1 MANNV
6 ELLAELNAFRIDR
19 DLAPFADWRKARHMP
34 LLETYRAERAAFD
47 AAYVAGGKADDF
59 EATPSYSSKSTAL
72 RGAKRAGMENAV
84 AYESEGRWYISDA
97 SEVLGKADD
106 FEATSEELA
115 AQEGRPSVESD
126 LIEVTKE
133 KLDEMRATVE
143 QVKTLVKATT
153 EEAAPVAAPAAPE
166 KMKSYK
172 QVANYNKSSKESPVA
187 YIHAFLSANPT
198 LSRKAAVIALTS
210 EHGINYSTARTQY
223 QRWFSANKA
232 AK

>member
-1 MANNV
+1 MAQ
-6 ELLAELNAFRIDR
+6 
-19 DLAPFADWRKARHMP
+19 
-34 LLETYRAERAAFD
+34 
-47 AAYVAGGKADDF
+47 
-59 EATPSYSSKSTAL
+59 SYSSKSTAL

-153 EEAAPVAAPAAPE
+153 EEAAPAPVAESVAPE

>member
-59 EATPSYSSKSTAL
+59 EATP
-72 RGAKRAGMENAV
+72 
-84 AYESEGRWYISDA
+84 D
-97 SEVLGKADD
+97 
-106 FEATSEELA
+106 ELA
-115 AQEGRPSVESD
+115 AQTLRPRTELYRGYTLNFLNDAWNISHPGINGLAHEGIPTLEEARAQVDHDEDYTPPAKP
-126 LIEVTKE
+126 EV
-133 KLDEMRATVE
+133 
-143 QVKTLVKATT
+143 TT

-166 KMKSYK
+166 KTKSYK

>member
-1 MANNV
+1 MAQ
-6 ELLAELNAFRIDR
+6 
-19 DLAPFADWRKARHMP
+19 
-34 LLETYRAERAAFD
+34 
-47 AAYVAGGKADDF
+47 
-59 EATPSYSSKSTAL
+59 SYSSKSTAL

-106 FEATSEELA
+106 FEATPDELA
-115 AQEGRPSVESD
+115 AQTLRPRTELYRGYTLNFLNDAWNISHPGIDGFAHEGIPTLEEARAQVD
-126 LIEVTKE
+126 H
-133 KLDEMRATVE
+133 DEDYTPPAKPEM
-143 QVKTLVKATT
+143 TT
-153 EEAAPVAAPAAPE
+153 EEATAPAAPE